1 MTAPWQPF
9 REPLRATLLRTVV
22 LALILGALLARW
34 WGGGLAR
41 WPIATLLMLW
51 PSAGGHVLEV
61 WFLNWLRPR
70 ISPARRV
77 QTVARVVVWF
87 VGGSLIGLGMAL
99 TATLLGAFRPAHWP
113 PWWLAGIAFTGI
125 ELVAHAALELRGR
138 PSFYSGLG

>member
-9 REPLRATLLRTVV
+9 REPLRTTLVRTVV

-51 PSAGGHVLEV
+51 PSVGGHLLEM

-77 QTVARVVVWF
+77 QVVARVAVWF
-87 VGGSLIGLGMAL
+87 LGGSLLGLGMAF

-125 ELVAHAALELRGR
+125 ELVVHAALQLRGR